1 MRPHYRVQ
9 IERRAQKTLDAL
21 PRDVRHR
28 IAARVD
34 ALAENP
40 RPLGVRK
47 LEGEEDLY
55 RLCIGD
61 YRVLYAIRD
70 AALLV
75 LVVRIA
81 DRREVYR

>member
-1 MRPHYRVQ
+1 MSPRYRVQ
-9 IERRAQKTLDAL
+9 IERRAQKALNAL
-21 PRDVRHR
+21 PRDLRRRV
-28 IAARVD
+28 AAKVD

-40 RPLGVRK
+40 RPLGVRN

-55 RLCIGD
+55 RLRVGD
-61 YRVLYAIRD
+61 HRVLYAIRD
-70 AALLV
+70 AVLLV

>member
-1 MRPHYRVQ
+1 
-9 IERRAQKTLDAL
+9 
-21 PRDVRHR
+21 
-28 IAARVD
+28 VD

-40 RPLGVRK
+40 RPQGVRK

-55 RLCIGD
+55 RLRVGD
-61 YRVLYAIRD
+61 CRVLYAIRD